1 MIRSFRYLKPY
12 AFTIIL
18 ILSLVL
24 LRTFLELQLP
34 KYLGELMD
42 ITSDSS
48 IGNDKKIDSIYYYGI
63 LMVTMTILSILVMLI
78 SRYLSA
84 KVAAKFGLKIR
95 EELYKNVQTFSLT
108 EVDKFGPSSLITRS
122 TNDVQ
127 AMQGT
132 VAMLLRMAVM
142 APFTAIGAIIM
153 AFLKNPSISTVLIF
167 SIIAVLSVLYTIYR
181 LASPR
186 FQLIQKLVDKMNLV
200 VRENLTGLKVVR
212 AFNTEEFQINK
223 SEKVAKDTMDNNIFV
238 NRLFSGMWPV
248 MGFVMQLT
256 TALMYIVAVSFGFI
270 ALNSKF
276 TPGDLSAMVQYG
288 TQTLHSFMM
297 MTMMLIMIPRSAI
310 SANRIMDVID
320 TKPKIK
326 DGNLKL
332 DLKKASGNVSF
343 EDVSFVYPNSDEAV
357 LKNITF
363 TAKKGETTAFIGS
376 TGSGKST
383 LINLVPRFYDV
394 TEGNILIDNINI
406 KDLELENLY
415 SLFGYVPQQGILF
428 KGTIKSNIG
437 FGTDNISD
445 ELLEKSANISQAE
458 NFIKN
463 LEEKYE
469 SPISQGGTNVSG
481 GQRQRLSIARAL
493 ARDPKIFIFDDSFS
507 ALDYK
512 TDAKLRE
519 ALNENIDATILIV
532 AQRIN
537 TIKNADK
544 IIVLDKGRIV
554 GMGKHYDLLNSC
566 DVYREIAESQLTPEE
581 LAI

>member
-493 ARDPKIFIFDDSFS
+493 ARNPKIFIFDDSFS

>member
-63 LMVTMTILSILVMLI
+63 LMVTMTILSILVMLV

-212 AFNTEEFQINK
+212 AFNTEEYQINK
-223 SEKVAKDTMDNNIFV
+223 SKKVAKDTMDNNIFV

-332 DLKKASGNVSF
+332 DLKKVSGNVSF

-493 ARDPKIFIFDDSFS
+493 ARNPKIFIFDDSFS